1 MLNRLGMA
9 LGAGLVSALLFI
21 VVVRGTMSATL
32 LACLAPM
39 PIMLATLGW
48 GVDVGLI
55 GLGVACA
62 VVAGVVEPTSAALYG
77 ASFALPGWALA
88 ALAKAQS
95 FPRLRRAAAAAPVK
109 LRAGAGALALTAA
122 GLAALLGV
130 GSLVAMILTYGGY
143 QAGVEGLLNLA
154 RPSLQ
159 EALDG
164 PIGLPEGFTIDEYAR
179 MAVKNSPTTIAIVFM
194 LIWLFNLYVA
204 GRVTLV
210 SQRLG
215 RPWPDVP
222 STLVAP
228 RALGALAV
236 GAGAVWLLAPEPTS
250 QVAFVFVGV
259 LGVTYLAIGLAAL
272 HALSRRLPARPFLIL
287 AMYFAC
293 FAGAEYVLPAV
304 ALFGIAESLAKLRAR
319 AAAHPVRP

>member
-1 MLNRLGMA
+1 
-9 LGAGLVSALLFI
+9 
-21 VVVRGTMSATL
+21 
-32 LACLAPM
+32 
-39 PIMLATLGW
+39 
-48 GVDVGLI
+48 
-55 GLGVACA
+55 
-62 VVAGVVEPTSAALYG
+62 
-77 ASFALPGWALA
+77 
-88 ALAKAQS
+88 
-95 FPRLRRAAAAAPVK
+95 LRRAAAAAPVK

-236 GAGAVWLLAPEPTS
+236 VAVAVWLLAPEPTS